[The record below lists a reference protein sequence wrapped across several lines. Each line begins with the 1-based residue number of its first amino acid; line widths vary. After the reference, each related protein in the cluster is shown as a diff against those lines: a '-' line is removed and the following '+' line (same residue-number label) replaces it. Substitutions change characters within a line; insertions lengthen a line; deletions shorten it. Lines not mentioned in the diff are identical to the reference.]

1 MSHIFHLKD
10 RSQPNLLI
18 SGEHSKRT
26 FFVCLFRPYRFHN
39 GFSNCIIYSVFEFL
53 ESTILNFRSIGASPP
68 MLKMERKYKDNAP
81 RMRIHFSDLIVIN
94 YDIAGYVKIVR
105 KTSMTICIQMESR
118 ISPHL
123 LSHKTRYV

>member
-1 MSHIFHLKD
+1 
-10 RSQPNLLI
+10 
-18 SGEHSKRT
+18 
-26 FFVCLFRPYRFHN
+26 
-39 GFSNCIIYSVFEFL
+39 
-53 ESTILNFRSIGASPP
+53 